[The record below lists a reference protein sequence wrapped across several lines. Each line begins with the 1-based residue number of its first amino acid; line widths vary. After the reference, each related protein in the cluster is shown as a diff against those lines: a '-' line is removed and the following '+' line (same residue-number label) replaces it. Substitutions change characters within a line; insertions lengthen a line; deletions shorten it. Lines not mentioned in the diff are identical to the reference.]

1 MRSQTKTSLTI
12 NTELLKIFD
21 AEYDKKHCKY
31 SGYSRSAAI
40 TKLMQDWVSDN
51 AKI

>member
-12 NTELLKIFD
+12 NAELLKIFD
-21 AEYDKKHCKY
+21 AEYDKKDCKY

-40 TKLMQDWVSDN
+40 TKLMQDWVSEN
-51 AKI
+51 AKS